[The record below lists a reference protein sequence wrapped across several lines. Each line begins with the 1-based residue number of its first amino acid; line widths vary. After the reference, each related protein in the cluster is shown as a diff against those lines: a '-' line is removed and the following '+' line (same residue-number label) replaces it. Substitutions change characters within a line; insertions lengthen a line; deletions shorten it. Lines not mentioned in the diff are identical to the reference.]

1 MVTCWTFVGLVLAL
15 GALGNSLKMF
25 EIEMASKAQSPEA
38 KSPSERIA
46 LPLRPFRGNPVS
58 GHDTAMHVG
67 IAADAD
73 TIIEATSMQSRSGE
87 FNSNSANSL
96 VS

>member
-1 MVTCWTFVGLVLAL
+1 MTCRTFVGLVLAL
-15 GALGNSLKMF
+15 GNSLKMF
-25 EIEMASKAQSPEA
+25 EVDMASKAQSPEA
-38 KSPSERIA
+38 DSPSERIA

-73 TIIEATSMQSRSGE
+73 TIIEATSMQSRMQSRCLE
-87 FNSNSANSL
+87 RRI
-96 VS
+96 

>member
-38 KSPSERIA
+38 NSPSERIA
-46 LPLRPFRGNPVS
+46 LPLRPFEEILCP
-58 GHDTAMHVG
+58 A
-67 IAADAD
+67 
-73 TIIEATSMQSRSGE
+73 TILLCTW
-87 FNSNSANSL
+87 
-96 VS
+96 V